1 MSKNMNNELFSDS
14 ELENIINIKVLYN
27 GKNIKIE
34 INKYNKFSD
43 FYNILEKTIPK
54 EIKLNN
60 YKITYKKTEI
70 KPNDKRRIINIIN
83 EEDDEPCFILNKNNN
98 INNHLIS
105 TSKAFVL
112 IKNLPSFI
120 EISNIIKEFLET
132 IKEDINFS
140 VDYKI
145 NSCIISFDNNE
156 NTFSFIPFVTRLKFS
171 NPIFRKVIISLK
183 YNFQDQFIKVK
194 KGRNNFLNNN
204 SSICSTH
211 SKSNY
216 SNLSYENS
224 LIKQL
229 PIINSKNTKNYI
241 ISQKF
246 IENKK
251 LKLKRLL
258 RNFSN

>member
-105 TSKAFVL
+105 
-112 IKNLPSFI
+112 
-120 EISNIIKEFLET
+120 
-132 IKEDINFS
+132 
-140 VDYKI
+140 
-145 NSCIISFDNNE
+145 
-156 NTFSFIPFVTRLKFS
+156 
-171 NPIFRKVIISLK
+171 
-183 YNFQDQFIKVK
+183 
-194 KGRNNFLNNN
+194 
-204 SSICSTH
+204 
-211 SKSNY
+211 KSNRTKKD
-216 SNLSYENS
+216 SVIDSVQSANMNLR
-224 LIKQL
+224 
-229 PIINSKNTKNYI
+229 
-241 ISQKF
+241 F
-246 IENKK
+246 
-251 LKLKRLL
+251 
-258 RNFSN
+258 